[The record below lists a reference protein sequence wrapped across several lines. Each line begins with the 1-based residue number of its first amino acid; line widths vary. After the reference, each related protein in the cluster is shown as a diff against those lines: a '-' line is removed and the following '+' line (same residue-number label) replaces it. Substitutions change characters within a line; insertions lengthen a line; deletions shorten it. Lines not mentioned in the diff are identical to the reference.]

1 MKDYKKLSEST
12 FNIQA
17 ETYDTDKNG
26 KHARTI
32 KSRNTQWHL
41 MYSIGHLSHKKWKSN
56 YQFVIIL
63 KGRR

>member
-26 KHARTI
+26 KHAR
-32 KSRNTQWHL
+32 NL
-41 MYSIGHLSHKKWKSN
+41 YGHIIDILSPSQISEIIESWCGTGEKLSN
-56 YQFVIIL
+56 N
-63 KGRR
+63 R